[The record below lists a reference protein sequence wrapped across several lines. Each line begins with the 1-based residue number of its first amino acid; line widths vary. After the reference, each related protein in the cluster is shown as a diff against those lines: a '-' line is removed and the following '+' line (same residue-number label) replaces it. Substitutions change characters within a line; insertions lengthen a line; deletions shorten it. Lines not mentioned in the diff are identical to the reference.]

1 MNTDAVHPLRRWRK
15 ERGVTLAELARL
27 VDVTASHLS
36 EIERGNNE
44 ASLALAARLSEAT
57 GKEVSL
63 EEIAQGA
70 PA

>member
-1 MNTDAVHPLRRWRK
+1 MTVHPLRRWRK
-15 ERGVTLAELARL
+15 EKDVTLAELARM
-27 VDVTASHLS
+27 VDVTPSHLS

-57 GKEVSL
+57 GNEVTIDQ
-63 EEIAQGA
+63 IARGV